1 MKQKRTVLII
11 LLALLLLLGG
21 AYLLYTTLGGAVDT
35 NQLSAD
41 AGPEQSG
48 AAQSEAPQPVL
59 APDFTVY
66 DGAGNEVRLSDYLG
80 KPVVLNFWASWC
92 GPCRME
98 MPHFQEKQLELEGEV
113 QFLMVNVTT

>member
-48 AAQSEAPQPVL
+48 AAQSEAPQPVP

-113 QFLMVNVTT
+113 LSNLPFFPE

>member
-21 AYLLYTTLGGAVDT
+21 AYLLYTTLGGAVDA

-48 AAQSEAPQPVL
+48 AAQSEAPQPVP
-59 APDFTVY
+59 APDFTLK
-66 DGAGNEVRLSDYLG
+66 DQLGNSHTHSDYQG
-80 KPVVLNFWASWC
+80 KVVFLKFWGSWSP
-92 GPCRME
+92 PCRA
-98 MPHFQEKQLELEGEV
+98 
-113 QFLMVNVTT
+113 

>member
-48 AAQSEAPQPVL
+48 AAQSEAPQPVP
-59 APDFTVY
+59 APYFTVY
-66 DGAGNEVRLSDYLG
+66 D
-80 KPVVLNFWASWC
+80 
-92 GPCRME
+92 
-98 MPHFQEKQLELEGEV
+98 
-113 QFLMVNVTT
+113 